1 MGKPYDEQLFG
12 RLHGERKMKGPAY
25 VKFREKV
32 EEALHG
38 EKDGLTWQQLKRKGR
53 IDQTHLCYTW
63 ARELENDIGLTRERR
78 GRNVYW
84 KLKTK

>member
-1 MGKPYDEQLFG
+1 
-12 RLHGERKMKGPAY
+12 MKGPAY

-32 EEALHG
+32 EEALHDK
-38 EKDGLTWQQLKRKGR
+38 KDGLTWQQLKRKRR

-78 GRNVYW
+78 GHNVYW
-84 KLKTK
+84 KLKTR